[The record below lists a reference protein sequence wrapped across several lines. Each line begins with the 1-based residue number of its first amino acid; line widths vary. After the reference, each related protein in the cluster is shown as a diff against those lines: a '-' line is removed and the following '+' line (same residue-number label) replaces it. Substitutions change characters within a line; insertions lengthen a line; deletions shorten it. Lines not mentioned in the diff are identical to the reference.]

1 MSVQSL
7 EGWNDPGGCL
17 PAEGQARTK
26 ALRQDAAWCIG
37 RRGQRPLWLEQN
49 EKGGVGG
56 SEQRAVSGADL
67 PKLESKTV
75 PSKWGGCLSPKHPT
89 LWPYL

>member
-17 PAEGQARTK
+17 PTEGQARTK

-49 EKGGVGG
+49 EKGGGGG
-56 SEQRAVSGADL
+56 SEQRAVFA
-67 PKLESKTV
+67 KTGEQNCAIKMGRVLV
-75 PSKWGGCLSPKHPT
+75 PQAPHPLAISLSP
-89 LWPYL
+89 